1 VSNEGREPA
10 IVIAYVVEQ
19 PGAEWIRLHFDDISL
34 AGDVYGGTAST
45 LRLTSVLDGALQ
57 TLDARHARQWRN
69 WSAYFNGDAVL
80 VEVLAEPG
88 TGPNRVAVDRA
99 VRGLPSIASQC
110 GPVDDRLPSSDPRS
124 ARILPIGCTGWLIDD
139 CQKCFLTAGHCTGGT
154 ETVQFNVPP
163 STPGGTLQHPPP
175 SDQYAV
181 DASSLQSNGGQGTG
195 NDWGYFGCFP
205 NSVTG
210 LTPEEA
216 QGPGFAAVNGLQP
229 PFVPGQSIRITGFG
243 TDQTPP
249 ERNQVQQTHTGPWVT
264 FSGTLVQYQ
273 TDTTGGN
280 SGSPI
285 IHETTGVPIGIHT
298 HGGCNTSDPVSGQNS
313 GTRLSHPALQA
324 ALAEPTGIC
333 LAGINPIA
341 MPAILEP
348 GVPATVRI
356 EVAGGAPIGAPL
368 LWSRNDGGAFTAQPM
383 FTLGGGVW
391 EGTLLAAACTDQPEW
406 FLTLSNACGDFE
418 SPLGA
423 PSAVHAAP
431 VGVETPSFVDDFEV
445 DTGWSVTNGPGLTS
459 GAWQRGVPAAGNRG
473 DPDVDGDGSGQCFL
487 TQNVA
492 GNSDVDGG
500 TTFLTS
506 PPIDAAGG
514 AVVSWQYWYG
524 TSSST
529 GAEDSLQVEAATDA
543 AGTNWTLV
551 RDIRDPELAWR
562 ADSLVAGVDVPA
574 SATLRLRFAATDV
587 GGGHV
592 VEAAIDDVRV
602 ARLDCGDLG
611 VPFCFGDGE
620 ALACPCGNEG
630 LGDRGCDNA
639 QATGGVRLQATGD
652 PSLAN
657 VVLHGIGFPNAS
669 APAAVVIRSPAA
681 RATPVGFGDGLRC
694 IQTAGLVRLS
704 SGLAGGGLIDL
715 PIGHGAGP
723 GTFFYQLWYRNIPA
737 SFCTPE
743 AFNLSN
749 GLSITWP

>member
-1 VSNEGREPA
+1 VSTAFTTAARGQTAAPPSLPIDARHDSGWVSNEGREPA

-99 VRGLPSIASQC
+99 VLGLPSIASQC

-298 HGGCNTSDPVSGQNS
+298 HGGCNTSTPANS
-313 GTRLSHPALQA
+313 CGSVPCTGTIASSTRNS
-324 ALAEPTGIC
+324 EPSARS
-333 LAGINPIA
+333 AGISMRLPMI
-341 MPAILEP
+341 
-348 GVPATVRI
+348 VFCRVR
-356 EVAGGAPIGAPL
+356 
-368 LWSRNDGGAFTAQPM
+368 W
-383 FTLGGGVW
+383 
-391 EGTLLAAACTDQPEW
+391 
-406 FLTLSNACGDFE
+406 
-418 SPLGA
+418 
-423 PSAVHAAP
+423 
-431 VGVETPSFVDDFEV
+431 
-445 DTGWSVTNGPGLTS
+445 
-459 GAWQRGVPAAGNRG
+459 
-473 DPDVDGDGSGQCFL
+473 
-487 TQNVA
+487 
-492 GNSDVDGG
+492 
-500 TTFLTS
+500 
-506 PPIDAAGG
+506 
-514 AVVSWQYWYG
+514 
-524 TSSST
+524 
-529 GAEDSLQVEAATDA
+529 
-543 AGTNWTLV
+543 
-551 RDIRDPELAWR
+551 
-562 ADSLVAGVDVPA
+562 
-574 SATLRLRFAATDV
+574 
-587 GGGHV
+587 
-592 VEAAIDDVRV
+592 
-602 ARLDCGDLG
+602 
-611 VPFCFGDGE
+611 
-620 ALACPCGNEG
+620 
-630 LGDRGCDNA
+630 
-639 QATGGVRLQATGD
+639 
-652 PSLAN
+652 
-657 VVLHGIGFPNAS
+657 
-669 APAAVVIRSPAA
+669 
-681 RATPVGFGDGLRC
+681 
-694 IQTAGLVRLS
+694 
-704 SGLAGGGLIDL
+704 
-715 PIGHGAGP
+715 
-723 GTFFYQLWYRNIPA
+723 
-737 SFCTPE
+737 
-743 AFNLSN
+743 
-749 GLSITWP
+749 